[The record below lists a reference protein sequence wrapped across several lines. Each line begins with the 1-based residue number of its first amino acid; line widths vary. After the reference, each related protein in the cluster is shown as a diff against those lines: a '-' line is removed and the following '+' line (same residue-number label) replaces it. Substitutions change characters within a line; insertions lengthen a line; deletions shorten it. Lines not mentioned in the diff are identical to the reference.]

1 MFIFIVNNFKKRI
14 TKLFLVSI
22 LWIGVI
28 VWALYAFGSNV
39 RFTITVDNNM
49 TFSYPNNII
58 IKNIYSN
65 GKSPISTIQASN
77 SAKRATIEINVPEQK
92 LQFSYPSTFKISKQD
107 FPGSDIIYH
116 IDFTNKEKKGSAGFI
131 QVWNMPYS
139 LDNFLKN
146 SKENSLAEFLE
157 FNSKKVNVNGLD
169 GYLWEYTV
177 KSSGGNFKGLEV
189 FLQKNSKLYRVS
201 YFIPESLYTIQDKNT
216 FTQIV
221 NSLKVE

>member
-1 MFIFIVNNFKKRI
+1 M

-58 IKNIYSN
+58 INNIYSN
-65 GKSPISTIQASN
+65 GKIPISTIQASN
-77 SAKRATIEINVPEQK
+77 SAKKATIEINVPEQK

-116 IDFTNKEKKGSAGFI
+116 IDFTNKEKKGSTGFI

-157 FNSKKVNVNGLD
+157 FNSSKVNVNGLD

-177 KSSGGNFKGLEV
+177 KSSEGNFKGLEV
-189 FLQKNSKLYRVS
+189 FLQKDSKLYRVS

-216 FTQIV
+216 FNQIV